1 MQLKLTAF
9 LSAVIFNIGMMFSG
23 GIIGQAKAGESTLI
37 FGHSADTDILDPHAT
52 GGWITYEVTYQM
64 FEGFVKE
71 DLSDP
76 NAKTPKL
83 IPALATSW
91 DTHFVSERGSNSTM
105 EQHLMLMPLCIILTG
120 FGTKNLLDSMRRR
133 RDL

>member
-52 GGWITYEVTYQM
+52 GGWITR
-64 FEGFVKE
+64 GN
-71 DLSDP
+71 LSD
-76 NAKTPKL
+76 ARL
-83 IPALATSW
+83 RQEICQIQ
-91 DTHFVSERGSNSTM
+91 M
-105 EQHLMLMPLCIILTG
+105 Q
-120 FGTKNLLDSMRRR
+120 RRQN
-133 RDL
+133 